1 MNKIGLITHIADPD
15 GAFPIILAKLVFD
28 DIDVFSVEVSDVD
41 KTLEGLIEKQEDYK
55 HIYIVD
61 VNMSTEM
68 AGNIDKDVQLRE
80 KILVFDHHVS
90 NLSLNQYSFISV
102 VDERNGHKECGTSLF
117 YEYLKETYSKEVLYK
132 ESLCTMIEFVRE
144 NDTFDFVDSNKEKA
158 IAFRSLYDIY
168 GRERYIEHYYQY
180 ILANDTFFFTETEE
194 LLITL
199 NQEKTAHYVEEK
211 LEHVIF
217 ATIEKMRVGIVFAE
231 QNRSV
236 LGHAMAE
243 KLDIDIAI
251 VINVDRSISYR
262 ADKEDVD
269 VTTLASLYGGGG
281 HKHAGGSPL
290 PKDLQ
295 EKIVSYLF
303 QNVEWK

>member
-41 KTLEGLIEKQEDYK
+41 KTLENLIEKQEDYEQ
-55 HIYIVD
+55 IYIVD
-61 VNMSTEM
+61 VNMSKEM
-68 AGNIDKDVQLRE
+68 AENIDKDVQLRE
-80 KILVFDHHVS
+80 KVFVFDHHVS
-90 NLSLNQYSFISV
+90 NLSLNQYSFIQV
-102 VDERNGHKECGTSLF
+102 VDERDGHKECGTSLF
-117 YEYLKETYSKEVLYK
+117 YAYLKETYPKEVLYK
-132 ESLCTMIEFVRE
+132 QALCTMIEYVRE
-144 NDTFDFVDSNKEKA
+144 NDTFDFVDSNKEMA

-180 ILANDTFFFTETEE
+180 ILKNDTFFFTETEK

-199 NQEKTAHYVEEK
+199 DQEKTIRYVEEK
-211 LEHVIF
+211 LEHVKF
-217 ATIEKMRVGIVFAE
+217 ATIEGIRVGVVFAE

-262 ADKEDVD
+262 ADKEEVD
-269 VTTLASLYGGGG
+269 VTPLARLYGGGG

-295 EKIVSYLF
+295 EKIVSYIF
-303 QNVEWK
+303 HNVEWK

>member
-41 KTLEGLIEKQEDYK
+41 KTLEDLIKKQEDYE

-61 VNMSTEM
+61 VNMSKEM
-68 AGNIDKDVQLRE
+68 AEKIDKDAQLRE
-80 KILVFDHHVS
+80 KVLVFDHHAS
-90 NLSLNQYSFISV
+90 NLSLNQYSFIQV
-102 VDERNGHKECGTSLF
+102 VDERDGHKECGTSLF
-117 YEYLKETYSKEVLYK
+117 YVYLKETYSKEVLYK
-132 ESLCTMIEFVRE
+132 QALGTMIEYVRE
-144 NDTFDFVDSNKEKA
+144 NDTFDFVDSNKEMA

-180 ILANDTFFFTETEE
+180 ILENDTFFFTETEK

-199 NQEKTAHYVEEK
+199 DQEKVERYVKEK
-211 LEHVIF
+211 LEHVKF
-217 ATIEKMRVGIVFAE
+217 ATIEGMRVGIAFAE

-262 ADKEDVD
+262 ADKEEVD
-269 VTTLASLYGGGG
+269 VTPLARLYGGGG

-295 EKIVSYLF
+295 EKIVSYIF
-303 QNVEWK
+303 QNMEWK